1 MFTIVKNINYIILFT
16 LLLFPISI
24 GFSINNSIKTYY
36 SNKQK
41 PQTEWQ
47 VKVTMYNTD
56 PVQTD
61 STPNITASG
70 FIIDTLNPYKHRIIA
85 VSHDIKKHFKYGEK
99 VLVSG
104 IGIWSGYYYVRDLM
118 NKRWTNKIDILI
130 NDNQIARSF
139 TKAKLIKLDK

>member
-1 MFTIVKNINYIILFT
+1 MVKNSNYIILFT

-24 GFSINNSIKTYY
+24 GFNIKNNIKTKNA
-36 SNKQK
+36 SK
-41 PQTEWQ
+41 PKTEWQ

-56 PVQTD
+56 PAQTD

-70 FIIDTLNPYKHRIIA
+70 FVIDTLNPYKHRIIA

-130 NDNQIARSF
+130 NNNQIARSF